1 MREIVQIDISG
12 SDQPGITKA
21 LTQVLARYDVT
32 VLDIGQSVIH
42 NTLALGLLVEL
53 PEEPAGCPVFKELL
67 FQAHELG
74 LDVRFTPVAADA
86 YEDWVAEQ
94 GQARHILTLLG
105 REISAA
111 QIAQVAAVVTQNQL
125 NIEQISRVS
134 GRITRRAAAGDL
146 ARAGDSGSGGANAS
160 KNTSTRANAGA
171 SASGSGSTNASTNA
185 NRPQRP
191 ACVQLWLKGPVADV
205 GALHASFLELGSQL
219 DVDIAIQEDDIFRR
233 NRRLVCFDM
242 DSTLIQ
248 TEVIDELAA
257 AAGVGPQVAEITERA
272 MRGELD
278 FSESFRRR
286 MALLEGLEES
296 VLSEIAE
303 RLPITDGAE
312 RLIGALKQ
320 LGYRVAILSGG
331 FTYFAEHLQ
340 RRLGIDDVH
349 ANQLEFEHGR
359 LTGRVTGRIVD
370 GQRKAELLRE
380 IAAREGIRLEQ
391 VIAVG
396 DGANDLPMLSI
407 AGLGIAFHAK
417 PLVKEQARHSIA
429 TVGLDGILYLIGM
442 RDRDLEALGRG

>member
-12 SDQPGITKA
+12 RDKPGITKA
-21 LTQVLARYDVT
+21 LTQVLAGYDVT

-67 FQAHELG
+67 FCAHELG

-111 QIAQVAAVVTQNQL
+111 QIAQVAAVVTQQRL
-125 NIEQISRVS
+125 NIEQISRLS
-134 GRITRRAAAGDL
+134 GRISRRAD
-146 ARAGDSGSGGANAS
+146 AS
-160 KNTSTRANAGA
+160 
-171 SASGSGSTNASTNA
+171 
-185 NRPQRP
+185 RPGRP

-205 GALHASFLELGSQL
+205 GALHASFLELGSRL
-219 DVDIAIQEDDIFRR
+219 DLDIAIQEDDIFRR

-272 MRGELD
+272 MQGELD

-331 FTYFAEHLQ
+331 FTYFAEYLQ

-349 ANQLEFEHGR
+349 ANQLEFENGR

-380 IAAREGIRLEQ
+380 IADRECIRLEQ

-442 RDRDLEALGRG
+442 RDRDLEALGKGYSHSP